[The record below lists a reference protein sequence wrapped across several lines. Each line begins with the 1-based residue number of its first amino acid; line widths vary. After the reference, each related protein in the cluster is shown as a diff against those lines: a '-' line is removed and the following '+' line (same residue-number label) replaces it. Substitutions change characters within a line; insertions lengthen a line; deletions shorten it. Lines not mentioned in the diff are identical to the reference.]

1 MTLVARVEQS
11 VGAIAPEDWDRLAG
25 HDNPFTTH
33 AFLTALEESGSVGG
47 EAAGS
52 RCPC

>member
-47 EAAGS
+47 EAAGF